1 MTPTPVY
8 LGLDVAKA
16 TLAAH
21 LAGQGF
27 TLTNN
32 PAGHATL
39 CARIAAHGAPVQVI
53 CEASGGYERPVAA
66 ALRAAQV
73 PVSVLHPTRARKL
86 ADGLGFFAKTDAVDA
101 EALEAIGAKL
111 APAPTP
117 APAPGQ
123 ERLAALVSRREALTE
138 LCRREKHHRETT
150 ADKELLRDI
159 AQSLAA
165 LQKRLAK
172 IERLIAAHLHGI
184 PELEAKAV
192 RLQQAPGVG
201 PVAAATLL
209 AVLPELGSGHRN
221 RIAALAGLAPRNR
234 DSGAYRG
241 PRHVHGG
248 RPKARR
254 ILYLC
259 ALSAARHHPKLHP
272 FYTRLRTAG
281 KTPKV
286 ALIAVAR
293 KLLIFLNRT
302 LKDPS
307 PPQP

>member
-1 MTPTPVY
+1 M
-8 LGLDVAKA
+8 
-16 TLAAH
+16 
-21 LAGQGF
+21 
-27 TLTNN
+27 
-32 PAGHATL
+32 
-39 CARIAAHGAPVQVI
+39 
-53 CEASGGYERPVAA
+53 
-66 ALRAAQV
+66 
-73 PVSVLHPTRARKL
+73 SVLHPTRARKL

-101 EALEAIGAKL
+101 AALAAIGEKL

-117 APAPGQ
+117 APGPGQ
-123 ERLAALVSRREALTE
+123 ERLAALVARREALTE

-165 LQKRLAK
+165 RQKRLEK
-172 IERLIAAHLHGI
+172 IERLSATHLHAV
-184 PELEAKAV
+184 PELGAKAA

-209 AVLPELGSGHRN
+209 AVLPELGRGHRN
-221 RIAALAGLAPRNR
+221 RLASLAGLAPRNR
-234 DSGAYRG
+234 DSGATRG
-241 PRHVHGG
+241 PRHVQGV

-272 FYTRLRTAG
+272 FYTRLRNAG

-293 KLLIFLNRT
+293 KLLT
-302 LKDPS
+302 LLHAALKNPNFALA
-307 PPQP
+307 